1 LSVPTKHKKRLI
13 LNIYFNM
20 DLNIKTI
27 YKNIE
32 EIINGPVIDL
42 SKVEFIHPYAV
53 ILITLLLAERHKLP
67 NKKLI
72 FPKNQDVLYYLKRLH
87 FCDILKELGYLE
99 EEKYLKEFDLGEKDN
114 LNIQEIIHSRYR
126 DEFSARLERFVSI
139 FKNFG
144 LEENDARLITGIVGE
159 LGNNVFDHNALNW
172 PTDISGCFIAAQN
185 YPVKKILEFTIG
197 DTGMGFSGSL
207 KARFPNLKNDIEA
220 ILLGLAG
227 NTGRID
233 EIRGNGLRIIRS
245 WTIDNFRGNIYIH
258 SGNGL
263 VKIDEEGIKFEE
275 TFKIIGTIV
284 QVMLYYK

>member
-1 LSVPTKHKKRLI
+1 
-13 LNIYFNM
+13 M

-32 EIINGPVIDL
+32 KIVKGQVIDL
-42 SKVEFIHPYAV
+42 SEVEFIHPYAV
-53 ILITLLLAERHKLP
+53 VLIILLLVERHKLSD
-67 NKKLI
+67 KKLML
-72 FPKNQDVLYYLKRLH
+72 PENKDVLYYLKRLH
-87 FCDILKELGYLE
+87 FCDVLKELGYLE

-126 DEFSARLERFVSI
+126 DEFSARLGRFISI

-144 LEENDARLITGIVGE
+144 LAENDARLITGIVGE

-185 YPVKKILEFTIG
+185 YPNKKILEFTVG
-197 DTGMGFSGSL
+197 DTGTGFLGSL
-207 KARFPNLKNDIEA
+207 NARFPDLKNDVEA
-220 ILLGLAG
+220 ILWGLAG
-227 NTGRID
+227 NTGRIN
-233 EIRGNGLRIIRS
+233 EKRGNGLKTIQS
-245 WTIDNFRGNIYIH
+245 WTINNFRGNIYIH

-263 VKIDEEGIKFEE
+263 VKIDENGIKSEE

-284 QVMLYYK
+284 QIMLYYK